1 VAIMTFPANTV
12 YLPANA
18 ISGEK
23 KTQQSWKP
31 NTSMPANLIIK
42 CSTAFRKKH
51 KLYQYVRL
59 KKWGH
64 GLVFIASLWHFCAG
78 RKSPFDAKKVKLAQY
93 LPIF

>member
-1 VAIMTFPANTV
+1 MFPANTV

-31 NTSMPANLIIK
+31 NTSIPANLIIK
-42 CSTAFRKKH
+42 CSTGPTKKH
-51 KLYQYVRL
+51 VLYQYVRL
-59 KKWGH
+59 KKWGQA
-64 GLVFIASLWHFCAG
+64 LVFIAFFWSFCAG
-78 RKSPFDAKKVKLAQY
+78 RKIPFDAKNVKLAQY